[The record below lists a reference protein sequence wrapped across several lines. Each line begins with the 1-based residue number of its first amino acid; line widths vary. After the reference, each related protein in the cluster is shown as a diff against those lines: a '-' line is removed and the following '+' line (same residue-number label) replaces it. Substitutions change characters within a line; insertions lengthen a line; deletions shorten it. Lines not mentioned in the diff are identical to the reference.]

1 MKLINF
7 WPLYFLAAVYLLN
20 VYMYGKKEADE
31 INVFM
36 LPIMIFFGVIIC
48 FVCLIGL
55 R

>member
-20 VYMYGKKEADE
+20 VYMYGKKEANQ
-31 INVFM
+31 INLFM
-36 LPIMIFFGVIIC
+36 LPIMMFFGVIIC

>member
-7 WPLYFLAAVYLLN
+7 WPLYFLAMVYLLN
-20 VYMYGKKEADE
+20 VYMYGKKEANQ

-36 LPIMIFFGVIIC
+36 LPIMIVFGVIIC
-48 FVCLIGL
+48 FVYLIGS

>member
-7 WPLYFLAAVYLLN
+7 WALYFLAVVYLLN
-20 VYMYGKKEADE
+20 VYMFGKNEANK

-36 LPIMIFFGVIIC
+36 LPIMMFFGIIIC
-48 FVCLIGL
+48 IVCVIGS